1 MSKNAD
7 RAHTEHILE
16 SMMGN
21 DWRVFRA
28 KLVAQEQADALQ
40 LKSAASGIG
49 YGNLPFQQEKKPLH
63 HLITGAFSSLF
74 GARDLASLKFPPPKR
89 NSSDQSDT
97 RISKNHTRIVY
108 IGGSPVPV
116 EDPFASED
124 ELLLMMEPKII
135 LDQHR
140 PISLPL
146 IIYAL
151 CRVRPL
157 EGNLFKVASEKFSH
171 IDLSLKHAF
180 NTASVSYGG
189 PVMQSE
195 YSVLHGYGEVDGA
208 KKICPGVYIGGSK
221 ELMQEVR
228 ASKFDP
234 TQCLFI
240 KGHAA
245 WVPNQLSR
253 EVNKGVWYVAA
264 ASTDFVMRYAG
275 APRYISSLVSN
286 NLWAEILTCMGGQYC
301 DLARKFSGL
310 DDKRVMP

>member
-1 MSKNAD
+1 MVACFTLSRVVPHPYCPGAGSVTSVFSSFSSLLSAAYIILSTMKPTIIASLLFQTFLVCVLVIDGALTFTSFSALSRRSNSCFMSKNAD

-140 PISLPL
+140 WAHPISHIEPGCVLIANEKLGGLFHQSVVL
-146 IIYAL
+146 IIEHNDKA
-151 CRVRPL
+151 
-157 EGNLFKVASEKFSH
+157 GT
-171 IDLSLKHAF
+171 I
-180 NTASVSYGG
+180 
-189 PVMQSE
+189 
-195 YSVLHGYGEVDGA
+195 
-208 KKICPGVYIGGSK
+208 GVIIN
-221 ELMQEVR
+221 R
-228 ASKFDP
+228 
-234 TQCLFI
+234 
-240 KGHAA
+240 
-245 WVPNQLSR
+245 
-253 EVNKGVWYVAA
+253 
-264 ASTDFVMRYAG
+264 
-275 APRYISSLVSN
+275 
-286 NLWAEILTCMGGQYC
+286 
-301 DLARKFSGL
+301 
-310 DDKRVMP
+310 